1 MKIRKVIRVNV
12 LNIVVWAV
20 FFIIWAAGMSSNVYW
35 SVTRQLLTM
44 IFMTF
49 GLMIQMISGVL
60 DLSFAAEISASTCIG
75 ACLLRTGMPL
85 APAMAAVLV
94 CHLGLGALKGF
105 LVASLRVNPVI
116 ITLALQIIV
125 SNLSGLF
132 TGDHMV
138 IFNRKDVYASH
149 AFWLSLFVLAVVS
162 SLFLCFFLKRTY
174 YGKYLR
180 MLGENP
186 AAVRESGLNH
196 TAIRMII
203 SMAAS
208 VFYGIAAMILLF
220 FTSSGSSSNGSH
232 YLYPVIAAA
241 CMGGISFLNGRGK
254 VFGAW
259 LGTLSAVMFMH
270 IIVILGIQ
278 SSFETILEGLIIIIS
293 ILLAVKTA
301 NN

>member
-20 FFIIWAAGMSSNVYW
+20 FFIMWAAGMSSNVYW

-94 CHLGLGALKGF
+94 FHLGLGALKGF
-105 LVASLRVNPVI
+105 LVAGLRVNPVI

-149 AFWLSLFVLAVVS
+149 AFWLSLSVLSAVS

-220 FTSSGSSSNGSH
+220 ITSSGSSSNGSH
-232 YLYPVIAAA
+232 YLYPVIA
-241 CMGGISFLNGRGK
+241 GGISFLNGRGK

>member
-162 SLFLCFFLKRTY
+162 SLFFVLFSQKNLLWK
-174 YGKYLR
+174 
-180 MLGENP
+180 
-186 AAVRESGLNH
+186 
-196 TAIRMII
+196 I
-203 SMAAS
+203 SSDA
-208 VFYGIAAMILLF
+208 GRK
-220 FTSSGSSSNGSH
+220 SGSCQGERTESYG
-232 YLYPVIAAA
+232 YPDDNQY
-241 CMGGISFLNGRGK
+241 GGLGFLWNCGHD
-254 VFGAW
+254 
-259 LGTLSAVMFMH
+259 SAIYHF
-270 IIVILGIQ
+270 IGQ
-278 SSFETILEGLIIIIS
+278 LI
-293 ILLAVKTA
+293 
-301 NN
+301 

>member
-116 ITLALQIIV
+116 ITLAP
-125 SNLSGLF
+125 LS
-132 TGDHMV
+132 
-138 IFNRKDVYASH
+138 
-149 AFWLSLFVLAVVS
+149 
-162 SLFLCFFLKRTY
+162 
-174 YGKYLR
+174 
-180 MLGENP
+180 
-186 AAVRESGLNH
+186 
-196 TAIRMII
+196 
-203 SMAAS
+203 
-208 VFYGIAAMILLF
+208 
-220 FTSSGSSSNGSH
+220 
-232 YLYPVIAAA
+232 
-241 CMGGISFLNGRGK
+241 
-254 VFGAW
+254 
-259 LGTLSAVMFMH
+259 
-270 IIVILGIQ
+270 
-278 SSFETILEGLIIIIS
+278 
-293 ILLAVKTA
+293 
-301 NN
+301 